1 MFRQTSLF
9 ILLIVFIFMISPV
22 LAVGAPEILWEKSFD
37 ILGPSVLYDICPTQ
51 DGGFAAAGT
60 VTTSLTEYVTDTSEI
75 LIVRTDT
82 DGKELWHRNYRGP
95 GFSQGSGIAPT
106 TDGGFIVVGNGMH
119 LQSENPALLLL
130 KIDQNGEVEWTQSFG
145 QNGTYVG
152 TSVAQTRDGGYIAC
166 GWMTSG
172 LGFDPD
178 LYLLR
183 TSSSGEM
190 IWETHA
196 GGEKT
201 DEGNAVIELT
211 DGSGFVAAGWTGS
224 RGAGSGDLY
233 LVGTDNDGKVLWEQ
247 TYGDTGYDVGEDV
260 KEIPGEGFVIA
271 GEISLPIDRVHPE
284 MSLHK
289 ESVYLVRTDI
299 VGNQVW
305 AQQLGSTREN
315 CIAHSV
321 ALAPDGGFVLA
332 GQIDGG
338 ENGWDSYLVMAD
350 DNGLPVWETTWGG
363 SVFDVA
369 YATAATT
376 DGGYI
381 TAGVRGEGPGSSVT
395 LDADITRF
403 TPDRGFPGSPL
414 TGTTVVTP
422 TLPSVPPPLMSPPSI
437 IWEKSYEIGLQSQA
451 LDVIQT
457 RDGGYA
463 IAGTS
468 LVLNTT
474 SISNPFGQNADAFLI
489 RTDGEGEELWNRT
502 YGHTWSDGARA
513 VRETLDGGFILA
525 GYTSGSEHHDADR
538 YLVRTDST
546 GNTLW
551 EKHYETNPGF
561 DALNGAYALPDGNFV
576 IAGETDQDQIY
587 GNRDAYLSE
596 IDRDGEIIWERSYPG
611 GYREGDPG
619 GAISLDFADD
629 REYLISVYG
638 NPALIRTDEK
648 GDVIW
653 ATYNDT
659 VLADARFSPD
669 DGAISTGVTA
679 SMITGHPALR
689 LLKTD
694 STGRTEWET
703 LSPGVWDWGRAV
715 EVRSDGGFLAV
726 GTSANIFDRTQ
737 EVNYN
742 TTYSFAILLLNTDS
756 GGNILWTTT
765 LSPAHYSEG
774 IRIRETSDG
783 GYIVLGT
790 IADEAGLEYLLFMGN
805 LSGKVYLAKLAG
817 ETGTTEGVM
826 EPAESGSQVIRGT
839 PVISESGVETDTT
852 TASPEIPLV
861 YAPLLAILALLV
873 LIGWR
878 KL

>member
-1 MFRQTSLF
+1 M
-9 ILLIVFIFMISPV
+9 
-22 LAVGAPEILWEKSFD
+22 E
-37 ILGPSVLYDICPTQ
+37 
-51 DGGFAAAGT
+51 
-60 VTTSLTEYVTDTSEI
+60 
-75 LIVRTDT
+75 
-82 DGKELWHRNYRGP
+82 
-95 GFSQGSGIAPT
+95 
-106 TDGGFIVVGNGMH
+106 
-119 LQSENPALLLL
+119 
-130 KIDQNGEVEWTQSFG
+130 
-145 QNGTYVG
+145 
-152 TSVAQTRDGGYIAC
+152 
-166 GWMTSG
+166 
-172 LGFDPD
+172 
-178 LYLLR
+178 
-183 TSSSGEM
+183 
-190 IWETHA
+190 
-196 GGEKT
+196 
-201 DEGNAVIELT
+201 EGNAVIELT
-211 DGSGFVAAGWTGS
+211 DGSGFVAAGWTDS

-247 TYGDTGYDVGEDV
+247 TYGDTGYDIGEDV

-289 ESVYLVRTDI
+289 ESMYLVRTDT

-305 AQQLGSTREN
+305 AQQLGSHREN

-381 TAGVRGEGPGSSVT
+381 TAGVRGEGPGTNVT

-403 TPDRGFPGSPL
+403 APERVSPGSPL
-414 TGTTVVTP
+414 TGTTIVTP
-422 TLPSVPPPLMSPPSI
+422 TLTPVPPPLMSPPSI

-468 LVLNTT
+468 LVLNTA
-474 SISNPFGQNADAFLI
+474 SISNPFSQDADAFLI
-489 RTDGEGEELWNRT
+489 RTDGEGKELWNNT
-502 YGHTWSDGARA
+502 YGNTWSDGARA
-513 VRETLDGGFILA
+513 VQETLDGGFILA

-538 YLVRTDST
+538 YLVRTDSA
-546 GNTLW
+546 GNILW

-561 DALNGAYALPDGNFV
+561 DALNGVCALPDGNFI

-611 GYREGDPG
+611 GYREMTPG
-619 GAISLDFADD
+619 GAISLDCDGD
-629 REYLISVYG
+629 TGYLLGIYG

-653 ATYNDT
+653 ATCNDT
-659 VLADARFSPD
+659 VLTDARFSPD
-669 DGAISTGVTA
+669 DGAISTGVA
-679 SMITGHPALR
+679 PSMMTGHPVLR

-694 STGRTEWET
+694 STGATEWET

-715 EVRSDGGFLAV
+715 EVTSDGGFLAV
-726 GTSANIFDRTQ
+726 GTSASISDGTQ
-737 EVNYN
+737 EVNYT
-742 TTYSFAILLLNTDS
+742 TTYSFTILLLNTDS

-774 IRIRETSDG
+774 IRVREISDG

-805 LSGKVYLAKLAG
+805 IPGKVYLAKLAG

-826 EPAESGSQVIRGT
+826 KPAESGSQVISGT
-839 PVISESGVETDTT
+839 PVISESGVETDTNT
-852 TASPEIPLV
+852 TSPDRPLV